1 MPMKTGFQDCLREAF
16 NAKPLGMFI
25 PPNWVG
31 LAAFGLLGFLNPGF
45 WLIGAGLESAYL
57 FMLSTN
63 ERFQRYVAGTGQ
75 LQARQQWQRKIEE
88 YVGQLSPDGQRR
100 YHALERKFQEILE
113 QQSRGAALPAPG
125 LEAQGEGLGRLLWVY
140 LKLLVTRQA
149 IDRLIST
156 TVQED
161 AERIQERIQNL
172 QTRLKEA
179 GLGEE
184 LRKSLTGQIEILQQR
199 VEKRREAR
207 DKLAFLDA
215 ELVRIQEQA
224 ELIHEQAV
232 LSTDPEGV
240 SQRIDQITT
249 TLDGTAQWIKEQ
261 QKVYGVVEDLLVD
274 PPMLSAGTQGKLSQ

>member
-1 MPMKTGFQDCLREAF
+1 MKKGFGDYIREAF

-31 LAAFGLLGFLNPGF
+31 LAGFGLLGVLNPGF
-45 WLIGAGLESAYL
+45 WLIGVGLEAAYL
-57 FMLSTN
+57 FTLATN
-63 ERFQRYVAGTGQ
+63 SRFQRFVDGSG
-75 LQARQQWQRKIEE
+75 LVQARQQWQRKIDE
-88 YVGQLSPDGQRR
+88 YIAQLSPEGQRR
-100 YHALERKFQEILE
+100 YHTLEKKFHEILA
-113 QQSRGAALPAPG
+113 QQSNGSAVPSPG
-125 LEAQGEGLGRLLWVY
+125 LDAQGEGLGRLLWVY
-140 LKLLVTRQA
+140 LRLLVTRQA
-149 IDRLIST
+149 IDRLVST
-156 TVQED
+156 PTQED

-172 QTRLKEA
+172 QTRLKEE

-199 VEKRREAR
+199 VEKRREAH

-232 LSTDPEGV
+232 LSTDPEVV

-261 QKVYGVVEDLLVD
+261 QKVYGVVEDLLVE
-274 PPMLSAGTQGKLSQ
+274 PPVLSAGSQEKLSQ

>member
-1 MPMKTGFQDCLREAF
+1 MKKGFGDYIREAF

-31 LAAFGLLGFLNPGF
+31 LAAFGLLGVLNPGF
-45 WLIGAGLESAYL
+45 WLIGAGLEAAYL
-57 FMLSTN
+57 FTLATN
-63 ERFQRYVAGTGQ
+63 NRFQRLVDGSGL
-75 LQARQQWQRKIEE
+75 LQARQQWQRKIDD
-88 YVGQLSPDGQRR
+88 YVAQLSPEGQRR
-100 YHALERKFQEILE
+100 YHTLEKKFHDILE
-113 QQSRGAALPAPG
+113 QQARGSEMPSPG
-125 LEAQGEGLGRLLWVY
+125 LDAQGEGLGRLLWVY
-140 LKLLVTRQA
+140 LRLLVTRQA
-149 IDRLIST
+149 IDRLVST
-156 TVQED
+156 PVQED

-172 QTRLKEA
+172 QTRLKAE

-224 ELIHEQAV
+224 ELIHEQSV
-232 LSTDPEGV
+232 LSTDPEVV

-261 QKVYGVVEDLLVD
+261 QKVYGVVEDLLVE
-274 PPMLSAGTQGKLSQ
+274 PPVLSAGTQETLSQ